1 MSKDEILELVLI
13 NVIIQQS
20 DGFQQGYGEAITDI
34 IDNMIDHTKGSDDE
48 LTRDFLY
55 ALVDMGESLAKK
67 KRVAE
72 DNLAEAKKIG
82 YTESFV
88 WRNKKT
94 FASATFLLRIPK
106 SWKEKKY
113 DNKRNERGNAGT

>member
-1 MSKDEILELVLI
+1 MSKEEILELVLT

-20 DGFQQGYGEAITDI
+20 DGFQQGYGAAITDI
-34 IDNMIDHTKGSDDE
+34 IDNMIDYTKGSDDE

-72 DNLAEAKKIG
+72 DNLAEAKKRG
-82 YTESFV
+82 YIDNIV
-88 WRNKKT
+88 WRNLDKET
-94 FASATFLLRIPK
+94 FAGVNIFVKDSGKLEG
-106 SWKEKKY
+106 SEKE
-113 DNKRNERGNAGT
+113 